1 MAKPQV
7 SLNEFDMIYAMSI
20 QAGRSTNEIAR
31 MIGRASST
39 VRRIIQFMKALE
51 AGDIDTAWNLFPYM
65 NADIALEWAKTRK
78 GIEIPREEET
88 PPEPQETPQKEIKDD
103 NGDKFLL
110 RILTEQ
116 AAQTAILR
124 EISKDIK
131 SYGQAIT
138 TNTQRCGT
146 ARMPENFTKALADAL
161 EGCAGQVAAHVT
173 GEIKD
178 NLNAN
183 FDALGMP
190 EVLDTLKGI
199 KVNTRKKGL

>member
-1 MAKPQV
+1 MSRQQ
-7 SLNEFDMIYAMSI
+7 LTINEYDMIYAMSI
-20 QAGRSTNEIAR
+20 QAGRGKNEISR
-31 MIGRASST
+31 MMGRASST
-39 VRRIIQFMKALE
+39 LSYVTRFMKAVD
-51 AGDIDTAWNLFPYM
+51 AKDIDTARDLLPCLNTDV
-65 NADIALEWAKTRK
+65 AIEWAKTRK
-78 GIEIPREEET
+78 GIEIPLEEET
-88 PPEPQETPQKEIKDD
+88 PPEPQETPQKESKDD

-124 EISKDIK
+124 EILKEIK